1 MRTLGPPTLPQKS
14 SRKNR
19 GYMYVM
25 IGEPDSR
32 HTANFKKSQI
42 VRVYLCSDWVYY
54 IIIIE
59 NKFENN
65 VQVPKALIS
74 PNFSK
79 ISYSKVILDKIQSL
93 TMEVHPILQKNHD
106 SNQFWGFPPQKLRFW
121 PANFEGCP
129 WLGRPQKSKTQIS
142 RAQKSRLRCI

>member
-1 MRTLGPPTLPQKS
+1 
-14 SRKNR
+14 
-19 GYMYVM
+19 MYVM

-59 NKFENN
+59 NKFEDN
-65 VQVPKALIS
+65 VKVPKALIS

-93 TMEVHPILQKNHD
+93 TTEVHPILQKK
-106 SNQFWGFPPQKLRFW
+106 P
-121 PANFEGCP
+121 
-129 WLGRPQKSKTQIS
+129 
-142 RAQKSRLRCI
+142 